1 MLFTVVNFHFSFKGG
16 IFIFIALVF
25 TLHVQ
30 NLRVHVQKQK
40 MIKNRGSD
48 LLFVYTKCR
57 FLPITKVVC
66 FRFMSNYLREED
78 KNSPRA
84 SVIKQ
89 KEFSYLPPTLIIVAE
104 LDALRDGCYG
114 RLLNEKYS
122 VRTI

>member
-1 MLFTVVNFHFSFKGG
+1 MIN
-16 IFIFIALVF
+16 
-25 TLHVQ
+25 
-30 NLRVHVQKQK
+30 NL
-40 MIKNRGSD
+40 GSD
-48 LLFVYTKCR
+48 LLFVYKDAG
-57 FLPITKVVC
+57 FPITKVVC

-104 LDALRDGCYG
+104 LDPLRDGCYG
-114 RLLNEKYS
+114 RLLNETYS